1 MTILCFML
9 FSGMENILI
18 TGGAAVG
25 KLQKFES
32 KMRTY
37 WSCYM
42 AVFSNSPIDDNII
55 RYLALRS
62 LLLHDYFLS
71 FDTYKY
77 LTFCFDLDF

>member
-1 MTILCFML
+1 
-9 FSGMENILI
+9 
-18 TGGAAVG
+18 
-25 KLQKFES
+25 
-32 KMRTY
+32 
-37 WSCYM
+37 M